1 MKSKL
6 LTPLLATLVLL
17 CGCGTGSTS
26 LPAFL
31 EDDTVRLEM
40 DGVKVFSYN
49 EALCQ
54 LSYNEQRREVR
65 ALTDTM
71 LDYFVLTLDAIPAS
85 VGEKTVANILW
96 SVPGGESSR
105 NRITLEAKRI
115 EGDLI
120 WLCDD
125 GRHTAAVDKV
135 LK

>member
-1 MKSKL
+1 
-6 LTPLLATLVLL
+6 
-17 CGCGTGSTS
+17 
-26 LPAFL
+26 
-31 EDDTVRLEM
+31 
-40 DGVKVFSYN
+40 
-49 EALCQ
+49 
-54 LSYNEQRREVR
+54 
-65 ALTDTM
+65 M

-85 VGEKTVANILW
+85 VGEKAVANILW

-125 GRHTAAVDKV
+125 GRHTAAVVKV